1 MRFIQTAVLLTITVF
16 ILSACSGSDEERLQ
30 NDATQSEPPKKV
42 WTTKLVPASDGVQRH
57 LTGTIQAADA
67 VSISFAVTGVVS
79 KMYVDLGQSF
89 EKGDVLAELDKT
101 LFKMAVQQN
110 KSALGEATAALHDF
124 KQTFKRNQTLR
135 EQGLVSQAAL
145 DSASASFEIAK
156 QRVEVAES
164 SLNIAN
170 ENLSDTTLKAPYSGR
185 VSERFVEPSQQVTPA
200 ASVLSIQGNELLEIS
215 AAIPEGLISKV
226 SLFDQVS
233 VVLPSLSS
241 SKIYAATLTEI
252 GAQASIANAFPI
264 TITFN
269 DNHAGFYPGM
279 SAEIILSISSL
290 FDGNEYFEVP
300 FSAFTT
306 DKLGPYLYFIGAQQP
321 NSTNSQNINKENIN
335 KDTPTSS
342 NSAHQE
348 QNINKDTPIS
358 SNSAHQEQN
367 GINKDTPTSSNS
379 AHQEQNGIAE
389 KHYIEIIELKPETA
403 IIKFK
408 QQPNINPL
416 SEARIVKTGLDFIRP
431 NQAIS
436 VVETS
441 TQIYNQ

>member
-110 KSALGEATAALHDF
+110 KSTLGEATAALHDF

-306 DKLGPYLYFIGAQQP
+306 DKLGPYLYFIGTQQP
-321 NSTNSQNINKENIN
+321 NSTNSQNINK
-335 KDTPTSS
+335 
-342 NSAHQE
+342 
-348 QNINKDTPIS
+348 NINKDTPIS
-358 SNSAHQEQN
+358 RNIKN
-367 GINKDTPTSSNS
+367 INKDINKDTPISSNS

>member
-1 MRFIQTAVLLTITVF
+1 MRFIQTAMLLTITVF
-16 ILSACSGSDEERLQ
+16 LLSACTGSDEERLQ

-67 VSISFAVTGVVS
+67 VSISFEVTGVVS

-110 KSALGEATAALHDF
+110 KSALGEATSALLDIE
-124 KQTFKRNQTLR
+124 QTFKRNQTLR

-145 DSASASFEIAK
+145 DSALASFEIAK

-170 ENLSDTTLKAPYSGR
+170 ENLSDTTLTAPYSGR

-200 ASVLSIQGNELLEIS
+200 ASVLSIQGNDLLEIS

-241 SKIYAATLTEI
+241 SKSYAATLTEI

-290 FDGNEYFEVP
+290 FDGNEFFEVP

-306 DKLGPYLYFIGAQQP
+306 DKLGPYLYFIGTQQA
-321 NSTNSQNINKENIN
+321 NSTGSQNIDKENIN
-335 KDTPTSS
+335 IINK
-342 NSAHQE
+342 A
-348 QNINKDTPIS
+348 INKDTPI
-358 SNSAHQEQN
+358 
-367 GINKDTPTSSNS
+367 SSNS

-389 KHYIEIIELKPETA
+389 KHYIEIVELKPETA